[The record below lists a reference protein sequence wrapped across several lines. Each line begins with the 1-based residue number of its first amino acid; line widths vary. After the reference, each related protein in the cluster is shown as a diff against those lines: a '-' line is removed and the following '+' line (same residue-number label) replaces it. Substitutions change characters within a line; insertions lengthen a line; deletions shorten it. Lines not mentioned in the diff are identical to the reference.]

1 MTRKGVPMKAKSFKE
16 LFEKAKER
24 ETYLSAS
31 IILEFTE
38 GLYDLMQ
45 NNNIS
50 RKELAERLGTSP
62 AYVTK
67 VLRGDVNFT
76 IDSMVRLAKAV
87 GGTIQVHIGPEQV
100 QWFGVVKR
108 KKEPIPDWSQYTQAE
123 VKTYSNKDTDNGTTT
138 LAA

>member
-1 MTRKGVPMKAKSFKE
+1 MKAKSFAE

-45 NNNIS
+45 ENNIS
-50 RKELAERLGTSP
+50 RKELAKRLGASP
-62 AYVTK
+62 AYITK

-76 IDSMVRLAKAV
+76 IDSMVKLAKAA
-87 GGTIQVHIGPEQV
+87 GGTVQVHIGQGQV
-100 QWFGVVKR
+100 QWLGVVK
-108 KKEPIPDWSQYTQAE
+108 KKEEPIPDLSEYTRPQ
-123 VKTYSNKDTDNGTTT
+123 VKNYSNKDVDDGSVP
-138 LAA
+138 AAA

>member
-1 MTRKGVPMKAKSFKE
+1 MKAKSFEE

-24 ETYLSAS
+24 ETYLAAS

-45 NNNIS
+45 NKKIS
-50 RKELAERLGTSP
+50 RKELAKRLGTSP
-62 AYVTK
+62 SYVTK

-76 IDSMVRLAKAV
+76 IDSMVRLAKAL

-100 QWFGVVKR
+100 QWFGIVKR
-108 KKEPIPDWSQYTQAE
+108 KKESIPDWSQYTQTQ
-123 VKTYSNKDTDNGTTT
+123 VKTYSSKDTDDGTP